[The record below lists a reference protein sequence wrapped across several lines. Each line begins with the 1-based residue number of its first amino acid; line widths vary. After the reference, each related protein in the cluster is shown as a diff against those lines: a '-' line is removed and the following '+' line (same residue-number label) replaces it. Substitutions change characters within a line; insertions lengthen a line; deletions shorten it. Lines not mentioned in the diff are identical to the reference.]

1 MTVHLEIPESI
12 ANSVR
17 LPAADIEPRLLAEL
31 ALTLYAQEI
40 LPFAKAAELARLSR
54 FAFAELVTT
63 RSIPRHYGETEL
75 TQDLDYARGQ

>member
-17 LPAADIEPRLLAEL
+17 LPAADIEARLL
-31 ALTLYAQEI
+31 
-40 LPFAKAAELARLSR
+40 AELARLSR
-54 FAFAELVTT
+54 FSFADLVTT
-63 RSIPRHYGETEL
+63 RNIPRHYGETEL

>member
-31 ALTLYAQEI
+31 A
-40 LPFAKAAELARLSR
+40 RLSR
-54 FAFAELVTT
+54 FAFADLVTT
-63 RSIPRHYGETEL
+63 RNIPRHYGDVEL
-75 TQDLDYARGQ
+75 AQDLDYPRGQ